1 MSKAW
6 LLVLGSKTFKDDVTV
21 RRFLSVHLKEALVA
35 GHDGIIVVHGAGTD
49 VDRSAERWVEQNRY
63 RGAESHRFP
72 ADWDGDCV
80 ETCKSDHRKIRQNG
94 TTYCPAE
101 GYNRNKRMV
110 AHIAESTSE
119 AACLAFYSKVRDDI
133 VDDSAKRARH
143 IGMRVVRLG
152 VQVQHSQK
160 VES

>member
-6 LLVLGSKTFKDDVTV
+6 LLVLGSKTFKDGMTV

-35 GHDGIIVVHGAGTD
+35 GHDGLIVIHGAGTD
-49 VDRSAERWVEQNRY
+49 ADQAAEHWVDQNKR
-63 RGAESHRFP
+63 RGVESHRFP

-101 GYNRNKRMV
+101 GYNRNKRML
-110 AHIAESTSE
+110 AHIVENTSE
-119 AACLAFYSKVRDDI
+119 ATCLAFYSKTRDDV
-133 VDDSAKRARH
+133 VDDCAIRAKRLG
-143 IGMRVVRLG
+143 IRVVRLG
-152 VQVQHSQK
+152 VQAQRSQK
-160 VES
+160 VVS